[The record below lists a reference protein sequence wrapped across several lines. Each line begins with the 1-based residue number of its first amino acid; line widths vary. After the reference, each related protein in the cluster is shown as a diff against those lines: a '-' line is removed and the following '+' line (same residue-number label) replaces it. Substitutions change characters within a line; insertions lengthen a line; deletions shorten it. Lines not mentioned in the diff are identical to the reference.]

1 MFPVRQR
8 GRDEK
13 RVKTAMNCGI
23 GKKQKSLIGK
33 LKKVLDEMLTILYN
47 TSRCVDGL
55 SPNGKATDSDSV
67 IFKVRILVAQFVKS
81 WSRRRFA

>member
-13 RVKTAMNCGI
+13 GYKTPMNCGI

-33 LKKVLDEMLTILYN
+33 LDKKLKKVLDEMLTILYN
-47 TSRCVDGL
+47 TFRCVDGL

-67 IFKVRILVAQFVKS
+67 I
-81 WSRRRFA
+81 SRFESL